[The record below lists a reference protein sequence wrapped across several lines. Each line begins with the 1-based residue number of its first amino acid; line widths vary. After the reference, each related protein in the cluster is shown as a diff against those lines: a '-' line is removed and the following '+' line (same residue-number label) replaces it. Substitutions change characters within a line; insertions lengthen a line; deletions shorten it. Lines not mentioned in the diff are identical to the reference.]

1 MFYKPAGAL
10 PTYGELIDLFEEF
23 GSDHHLLC
31 AEISKQ
37 FPSISIKRPGRVA
50 DTITRTVAPT
60 KRSLNGTLK
69 LTGSPLRTYRQ
80 HIWKPRVRTARS
92 GGRLSIFA
100 LNNMLILLLLFST
113 YIISQ

>member
-37 FPSISIKRPGRVA
+37 FPSISIKHPGCVA
-50 DTITRTVAPT
+50 DTITRIVAPT

-69 LTGSPLRTYRQ
+69 VNWISIT
-80 HIWKPRVRTARS
+80 H
-92 GGRLSIFA
+92 LSSA
-100 LNNMLILLLLFST
+100 YLEGT
-113 YIISQ
+113 SQNC